1 MIVIVLGDHYD
12 DSVIITDKSI
22 KDNVR
27 PYKLTEDDETLSNVG
42 IAKLRIYIIS
52 LYIVSLLIFSVEF
65 YLLTNYS
72 NHSSF
77 VVY

>member
-1 MIVIVLGDHYD
+1 MIFIVLGDHYD

-42 IAKLRIYIIS
+42 IAKLRI
-52 LYIVSLLIFSVEF
+52 LYYF
-65 YLLTNYS
+65 NK
-72 NHSSF
+72 HSF
-77 VVY
+77 TIQFFC